1 MEKQPVSAQPL
12 LSSGARGQKGATA
25 VADAVESP
33 RTADFDLWEDAPPE
47 KDARCC
53 GVSRRCG
60 VALVA
65 ALSVAAVG
73 GFFLSSRRTRPI
85 TEGLIGCGTKEQVCA
100 RHAPSP
106 VLSVAPPPL
115 VWPVSGSALHSGQ
128 RRRCPTWAVKSLGQ

>member
-85 TEGLIGCGTKEQVCA
+85 TEGLIGCGTKEQACA

-106 VLSVAPPPL
+106 VLSA
-115 VWPVSGSALHSGQ
+115 
-128 RRRCPTWAVKSLGQ
+128 

>member
-12 LSSGARGQKGATA
+12 LSNGARGQKGATA

-33 RTADFDLWEDAPPE
+33 PTAGFDLWEDAQPE
-47 KDARCC
+47 KDVRCCSRCC
-53 GVSRRCG
+53 GVSWRFG
-60 VALVA
+60 VVLVA

-85 TEGLIGCGTKEQVCA
+85 TEGLIGCGTKEQACA

-106 VLSVAPPPL
+106 VLSA
-115 VWPVSGSALHSGQ
+115 
-128 RRRCPTWAVKSLGQ
+128 